1 MNRLKQN
8 RYWYIKTVQNKGR
21 SMSNAISAMNSQ
33 MAAQTASM
41 QMACKGLAQQKME
54 GAIALQLLQG
64 AINLMPQDP
73 STITPEQLKSPIDI
87 RV

>member
-1 MNRLKQN
+1 
-8 RYWYIKTVQNKGR
+8 
-21 SMSNAISAMNSQ
+21 MSNAISAMNSQ
-33 MAAQTASM
+33 MAAQTASI
-41 QMACKGLAQQKME
+41 QMACKGLAQQKIE

-64 AINLMPQDP
+64 AMNMMPQDP

>member
-1 MNRLKQN
+1 
-8 RYWYIKTVQNKGR
+8 
-21 SMSNAISAMNSQ
+21 MSNAISSINSQ
-33 MAAQTASM
+33 MAAQTVSL
-41 QMACKGLAQQKME
+41 QMACKTLAAQKME

-64 AINLMPQDP
+64 ITTSLPQDP

>member
-1 MNRLKQN
+1 MYK
-8 RYWYIKTVQNKGR
+8 KEGS
-21 SMSNAISAMNSQ
+21 SMANEISGINSQ
-33 MAAQTASM
+33 MAAQTASV
-41 QMACKGLAQQKME
+41 QMACMGLAQQKMQ

-64 AINLMPQDP
+64 AISVMPQDP